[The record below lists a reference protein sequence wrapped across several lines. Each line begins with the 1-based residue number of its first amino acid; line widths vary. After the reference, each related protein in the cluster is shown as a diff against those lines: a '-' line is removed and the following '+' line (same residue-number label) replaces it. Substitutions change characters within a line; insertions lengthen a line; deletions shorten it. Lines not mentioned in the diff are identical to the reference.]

1 MLTLKL
7 SEASYNKIRSLYK
20 LGCDY
25 EAVYDTGGWDHSEQ
39 CNILL
44 QFPASFV
51 GSFQSSRAGSENPTF
66 LPPDVRQHQPPQF
79 SHNIIIAINRTVS

>member
-1 MLTLKL
+1 M
-7 SEASYNKIRSLYK
+7 
-20 LGCDY
+20 
-25 EAVYDTGGWDHSEQ
+25 YDTGGREHSEQ

-79 SHNIIIAINRTVS
+79 SHNIIIAITEQFLDEFQTLTRLVRYYLIRVASSVLC